1 MAAHI
6 NCYWE
11 LHIKHCG
18 IYLYYSLYLFPSLSF
33 LLTPLSH
40 STLSLSFSLSFRLS
54 HCLSAFVF
62 GNCVKYQSRF
72 ASHVKLMKLQRD
84 LRHGTT
90 VKGGREGETEVYW
103 RRGGK
108 GNGDDT
114 SLARWCHK
122 AMRTQQ
128 VIHKCN

>member
-1 MAAHI
+1 MVPNGSPYQLLLGTSHQALRHI
-6 NCYWE
+6 
-11 LHIKHCG
+11 LVLLSVPLPH
-18 IYLYYSLYLFPSLSF
+18 SLIF
-33 LLTPLSH
+33 SH

>member
-11 LHIKHCG
+11 LHINFTLRH
-18 IYLYYSLYLFPSLSF
+18 ILVLLSVPLPLSLIF
-33 LLTPLSH
+33 SH